1 MFIVVQYKIIYI
13 LIIMKKINNSK
24 KNNLIKKLFIKLCRL
39 IGFEIID
46 QSNLNLPVSKKTATD
61 NLGKI
66 GKKIITLPLGE
77 TKISRPVKS
86 LDIIIKTCTSI
97 NLVTQNKKRIFEKN
111 KSDYTFRTINSLIN
125 SLNFSKN
132 FLKDIDIKIYIIDDN
147 SKKEDLEKI
156 CKIIAKINI
165 KFEIINLDLEKFK
178 QIKVLNKNNP
188 SIEKNMRAT
197 MASILTSF
205 NIAKEKSNDLVY
217 FVEDDY
223 IHKKE
228 TIIEMVST
236 YEKIATELDRE
247 LFLCPVDY
255 PYLYKKL
262 DNSNILIGNNYHWRT
277 VNESLLTFLTSK
289 DLINKYWNE
298 LLLMAENEH
307 SPFETPLHKIYEKE
321 LCLSPIPSLAMHCTN
336 VNSIFGL
343 SPNMNWKKLWDEN
356 EI

>member
-1 MFIVVQYKIIYI
+1 
-13 LIIMKKINNSK
+13 MKKINNTK
-24 KNNLIKKLFIKLCRL
+24 KPRYLKKLFVKLCRL

-46 QSNLNLPVSKKTATD
+46 QSNLNLPVSDRSADD
-61 NLGKI
+61 NLSEL
-66 GKKIITLPLGE
+66 GKKIISIPLGE
-77 TKISRPVKS
+77 TKISRPVRS
-86 LDIIIKTCTSI
+86 IDIIIKTCTTV
-97 NLVTQNKKRIFEKN
+97 NLVTQNKKRIFEED
-111 KSDYTFRTINSLIN
+111 KSEYTFRTIKSLIK
-125 SLNFSKN
+125 SLEFDKEI
-132 FLKDIDIKIYIIDDN
+132 LKKIKVKIYVVDHN

-156 CKIIAKINI
+156 KNIIKTINI
-165 KFEIINLDLEKFK
+165 SFEIINLNLEKFN
-178 QIKVLNKNNP
+178 QIKVLSKNNTV
-188 SIEKNMRAT
+188 IENNMKAT

-205 NIAKEKSNDLVY
+205 NIAKEKSDDLVY

-228 TIIEMVST
+228 SIIEMVST
-236 YEKIATELDRE
+236 YEKISSELNRE

-255 PYLYKKL
+255 PFLYKKL
-262 DNSNILIGNNYHWRT
+262 DNSNVLIGNKYHWRT

-298 LLLMAENEH
+298 LVLMAENEH

-343 SPNMNWKKLWDEN
+343 SPNINWKKLWEEN
-356 EI
+356 EV

>member
-1 MFIVVQYKIIYI
+1 
-13 LIIMKKINNSK
+13 MKKINNSK

-61 NLGKI
+61 NLGQI

-156 CKIIAKINI
+156 HKIIAKINI

-188 SIEKNMRAT
+188 AIEKNMRAT

-228 TIIEMVST
+228 AIIEMIST

-277 VNESLLTFLTSK
+277 INESLLTFLTSK

-356 EI
+356 ET

>member
-1 MFIVVQYKIIYI
+1 
-13 LIIMKKINNSK
+13 MKKINNSK

-61 NLGKI
+61 NLGQI

-178 QIKVLNKNNP
+178 QIKILNKNNP
-188 SIEKNMRAT
+188 AIEKNMRAT

-228 TIIEMVST
+228 AIIEMVST

-277 VNESLLTFLTSK
+277 INESLLTFLTSK

>member
-1 MFIVVQYKIIYI
+1 
-13 LIIMKKINNSK
+13 MKKINNTK
-24 KNNLIKKLFIKLCRL
+24 KPRYLKKLFVKLCRL

-46 QSNLNLPVSKKTATD
+46 QSNLNLPVSDRSAND
-61 NLGKI
+61 NLSEL
-66 GKKIITLPLGE
+66 GKKIISIPLGE
-77 TKISRPVKS
+77 TKISRPVRS
-86 LDIIIKTCTSI
+86 IDIIIKTCTTV
-97 NLVTQNKKRIFEKN
+97 NLVTQNKKRIFEED
-111 KSDYTFRTINSLIN
+111 KSEYTFRTIKSLIK
-125 SLNFSKN
+125 SLEFDKEI
-132 FLKDIDIKIYIIDDN
+132 LKKIKVKIYVVDHN

-156 CKIIAKINI
+156 KNIINKINI
-165 KFEIINLDLEKFK
+165 NFEIINLNLKKFN
-178 QIKVLNKNNP
+178 QIKVLSKNNEV
-188 SIEKNMRAT
+188 IENNMKAT

-205 NIAKEKSNDLVY
+205 NIAKEKSDDLVY

-228 TIIEMVST
+228 SIIEMVST
-236 YEKIATELDRE
+236 YEKIASELNRE

-289 DLINKYWNE
+289 SLINKHWNE
-298 LLLMAENEH
+298 LVLMAKNEH

-336 VNSIFGL
+336 INSVFGL
-343 SPNMNWKKLWDEN
+343 SPNINWKKLWEEN
-356 EI
+356 EV

>member
-1 MFIVVQYKIIYI
+1 
-13 LIIMKKINNSK
+13 MKKINNSK

-61 NLGKI
+61 NLGQI

-188 SIEKNMRAT
+188 AIEKNMRAT

-228 TIIEMVST
+228 AIIEMVST

-336 VNSIFGL
+336 INSIFGL

>member
-1 MFIVVQYKIIYI
+1 
-13 LIIMKKINNSK
+13 MKKINNSK

-61 NLGKI
+61 NLGQI

-132 FLKDIDIKIYIIDDN
+132 FLKDVGIKIYIIDDN

-156 CKIIAKINI
+156 CKMIAKINI

-188 SIEKNMRAT
+188 AIEKNMRAT

-205 NIAKEKSNDLVY
+205 NIAKEKSDDLVY

-289 DLINKYWNE
+289 DLVNKYWNE

>member
-1 MFIVVQYKIIYI
+1 
-13 LIIMKKINNSK
+13 MKKINNSK

-61 NLGKI
+61 NLGQI

-147 SKKEDLEKI
+147 SKKEDLEKMR
-156 CKIIAKINI
+156 KIIAKINI

-188 SIEKNMRAT
+188 NIEKNMRAT

>member
-1 MFIVVQYKIIYI
+1 
-13 LIIMKKINNSK
+13 MKKINNSK

-61 NLGKI
+61 NLGQI

-156 CKIIAKINI
+156 HKIIAKINI

-188 SIEKNMRAT
+188 TIEKNMRAT

-228 TIIEMVST
+228 AIIEMIST

-277 VNESLLTFLTSK
+277 INESLLTFLTSK

>member
-1 MFIVVQYKIIYI
+1 
-13 LIIMKKINNSK
+13 MKKINNSK

-61 NLGKI
+61 NLGQI

-188 SIEKNMRAT
+188 NIEKNMRAT

-228 TIIEMVST
+228 TIIEMISA

>member
-1 MFIVVQYKIIYI
+1 
-13 LIIMKKINNSK
+13 MKKINNSK

-61 NLGKI
+61 NLGQI

-147 SKKEDLEKI
+147 SKKEDLEKM

-188 SIEKNMRAT
+188 AIEKNMRAT

-356 EI
+356 ET

>member
-1 MFIVVQYKIIYI
+1 
-13 LIIMKKINNSK
+13 MKKINNSK

-61 NLGKI
+61 NLGQI

-147 SKKEDLEKI
+147 SKKEDLEKM

-188 SIEKNMRAT
+188 AIEKNMRAT

-228 TIIEMVST
+228 AIIEMVST

-277 VNESLLTFLTSK
+277 INESLLTFLTSK

>member
-1 MFIVVQYKIIYI
+1 
-13 LIIMKKINNSK
+13 MKKINNTNKS
-24 KNNLIKKLFIKLCRL
+24 NLIKKLFVKLCRL

-46 QSNLNLPVSKKTATD
+46 QSNLNLPVSNRSTTD
-61 NLGKI
+61 NLGHL
-66 GKKIITLPLGE
+66 GKNIISIPLGE
-77 TKISRPVKS
+77 TKISRAVKS
-86 LDIIIKTCTSI
+86 LDIIVKTCTSV
-97 NLVTQNKKRIFEKN
+97 NLVTQSKKRIFEKD
-111 KSDYTFRTINSLIN
+111 KSEYTFRTINSLVG
-125 SLNFSKN
+125 SLKFGKE
-132 FLKDIDIKIYIIDDN
+132 FLKNIKVKIHVIDHN
-147 SKKEDLEKI
+147 SKDSDLEKI
-156 CKIIAKINI
+156 RNI
-165 KFEIINLDLEKFK
+165 LHSASIEFEITNLDLEKFK
-178 QIKVLNKNNP
+178 QIKTLDKGNLIIENNM
-188 SIEKNMRAT
+188 KAT

-205 NIAKEKSNDLVY
+205 NIAKKNCDDLIY

-223 IHKKE
+223 IHKE
-228 TIIEMVST
+228 NSIVEMVST
-236 YEKIATELDRE
+236 YEKIASELNCE

-277 VNESLLTFLTSK
+277 VNESLLTFLTSR

>member
-1 MFIVVQYKIIYI
+1 
-13 LIIMKKINNSK
+13 MKKINNSK

-61 NLGKI
+61 NLGQI

-132 FLKDIDIKIYIIDDN
+132 FLKDIGIKIYIIDDN

-156 CKIIAKINI
+156 CKMIAKINI

-188 SIEKNMRAT
+188 AIEKNMRAT

-228 TIIEMVST
+228 AIIEMVST

-277 VNESLLTFLTSK
+277 INESLLTFLTSK

-336 VNSIFGL
+336 INSIFGL

>member
-1 MFIVVQYKIIYI
+1 
-13 LIIMKKINNSK
+13 MKKINNSK

-61 NLGKI
+61 NLGQI

-156 CKIIAKINI
+156 CKMIAKINI

-188 SIEKNMRAT
+188 AIEKNMRAT

-289 DLINKYWNE
+289 DLVNKYWNE

>member
-1 MFIVVQYKIIYI
+1 
-13 LIIMKKINNSK
+13 MKKINNSK

-61 NLGKI
+61 NLGQI

-156 CKIIAKINI
+156 CKMIAKINI

-188 SIEKNMRAT
+188 AIEKNMRAT

-228 TIIEMVST
+228 TIIEMIST

-277 VNESLLTFLTSK
+277 INESLLTFLTSK

-336 VNSIFGL
+336 INSIFGL

>member
-1 MFIVVQYKIIYI
+1 
-13 LIIMKKINNSK
+13 MKKINNSK

-61 NLGKI
+61 NLGQI

-147 SKKEDLEKI
+147 SKKKDLEKI

-188 SIEKNMRAT
+188 NIEKNMRAT

-247 LFLCPVDY
+247 IFLCPVDY